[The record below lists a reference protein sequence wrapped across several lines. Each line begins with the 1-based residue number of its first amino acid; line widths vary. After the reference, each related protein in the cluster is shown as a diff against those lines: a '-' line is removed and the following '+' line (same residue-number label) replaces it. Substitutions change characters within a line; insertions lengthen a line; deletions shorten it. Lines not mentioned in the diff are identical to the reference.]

1 MCVFCKNYNSEKQS
15 DGMPNKTINMYF
27 LECVVFN
34 EILDLGTDTKDCWR
48 HLMRISQTR
57 KPFGRIYSFAE
68 AFYMNETKPADQPCL
83 TGNVHCSRL

>member
-48 HLMRISQTR
+48 HLMKISQTR
-57 KPFGRIYSFAE
+57 K
-68 AFYMNETKPADQPCL
+68 AFWKNLLFC
-83 TGNVHCSRL
+83 